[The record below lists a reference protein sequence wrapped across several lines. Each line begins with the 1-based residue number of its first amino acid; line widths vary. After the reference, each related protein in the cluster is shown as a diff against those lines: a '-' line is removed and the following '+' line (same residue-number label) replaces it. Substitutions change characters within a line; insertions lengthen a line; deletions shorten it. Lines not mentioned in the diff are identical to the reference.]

1 MARPRKDEGRDT
13 RRDILDRSL
22 ELFAAHGFT
31 GSSMRDIAKA
41 VGVRESAL
49 YHHFPNKNAI
59 LTAVL
64 EESGP
69 GALNSLVTA
78 DVVQMAQAVG
88 VREFLGTIAETLVTL
103 WSTPRE
109 RHLARIIMT
118 EWPRLR
124 ESGLVD
130 PPATM
135 MKMRLRLGELFT
147 HLADRGLIRPIDPLS
162 TTLHFMGP
170 LMLVRLFHL
179 ADLSRPPDVKAAHDD
194 LTRHLDSFWDSIRPE
209 RAAVKR
215 VGRR

>member
-78 DVVQMAQAVG
+78 DVVQMVEAVG

-109 RHLARIIMT
+109 RHLLRILMA
-118 EWPRLR
+118 EWPRLK
-124 ESGLVD
+124 EASLVD
-130 PPATM
+130 PPQAM
-135 MKMRLRLGELFT
+135 MKVRLRLGQLFT
-147 HLADRGLIRPIDPLS
+147 QLGDRGLIRPIDPLT
-162 TTLHFMGP
+162 TTLRFMGP
-170 LMLVRLFHL
+170 FMFARLLHL
-179 ADLSRPPDVKAAHDD
+179 ADLSRPPDVKAARED
-194 LTRHLDSFWDSIRPE
+194 LTRHLDSFWASIQPE
-209 RAAVKR
+209 PASVKR